1 MNLKFRMAFGVLA
14 AGALLAGTLG
24 AASGSAAATTVT
36 NAPAKAAVTQSV
48 PLHLTASSP
57 QVAACLPKANVN
69 VKVELKTDQIG
80 FDDFHINATG
90 LRANT
95 AFTVFL
101 LQQADAPFGAAEY
114 IGDVFTDKN
123 GNANNAF
130 HVIVA
135 EAFSSNL
142 LNGQRVRTE
151 LNQVGMWFADPAG
164 DDFCLGK
171 NKGPV
176 TPFDGDDP
184 RASRPSIPCTPIH
197 SPPPDPGGPL
207 QAGPVGITPAGPVV
221 VCGRGAR
228 AILGL

>member
-1 MNLKFRMAFGVLA
+1 MNLKTRVASGVLA
-14 AGALLAGTLG
+14 AGALLAGVLG
-24 AASGSAAATTVT
+24 TAGSSAAATAAAT
-36 NAPAKAAVTQSV
+36 APAAVTQSV

-57 QVAACLPKANVN
+57 QLAACMPKANVN

-114 IGDVFTDKN
+114 IGDVFSDKF
-123 GNANNAF
+123 GNAGNTF

-142 LNGQRVRTE
+142 LNGQRIRTE
-151 LNQVGMWFADPAG
+151 LNQVGMWFADPTG

-171 NKGPV
+171 NKGAV
-176 TPFDGDDP
+176 TPFDGDN
-184 RASRPSIPCTPIH
+184 AAGVQAFNSLHTN
-197 SPPPDPGGPL
+197 PL
-207 QAGPVGITPAGPVV
+207 PAP
-221 VCGRGAR
+221 
-228 AILGL
+228 

>member
-1 MNLKFRMAFGVLA
+1 MKLKTRLTIGVLA
-14 AGALLAGTLG
+14 TGALFAGVLG
-24 AASGSAAATTVT
+24 AASSAAATSAASASGT
-36 NAPAKAAVTQSV
+36 AAVTQSV

-69 VKVELKTDQIG
+69 VKVELKTDRIG

-114 IGDVFTDKN
+114 IGDVFTDKY
-123 GNANNAF
+123 GNAHNSF

-171 NKGPV
+171 NKGAV
-176 TPFDGDDP
+176 TPFDGDNS
-184 RASRPSIPCTPIH
+184 AGVQAFNSLHTN
-197 SPPPDPGGPL
+197 PL
-207 QAGPVGITPAGPVV
+207 PAP
-221 VCGRGAR
+221 
-228 AILGL
+228 

>member
-1 MNLKFRMAFGVLA
+1 MNLKTRLAFGVLA
-14 AGALLAGTLG
+14 VGALLTGVLG
-24 AASGSAAATTVT
+24 AASSSAAVP
-36 NAPAKAAVTQSV
+36 APAPAAAAAAAALTASV

-57 QVAACLPKANVN
+57 QLAACMPKANVN

-90 LRANT
+90 LPANT

-114 IGDVFTDKN
+114 IGDVFTDKK
-123 GNANNAF
+123 GNASNAF

-176 TPFDGDDP
+176 TPFDGDNS
-184 RASRPSIPCTPIH
+184 AGVQAFNSLHTN
-197 SPPPDPGGPL
+197 PL
-207 QAGPVGITPAGPVV
+207 PAP
-221 VCGRGAR
+221 
-228 AILGL
+228 

>member
-1 MNLKFRMAFGVLA
+1 MSQPPSMRLHPKGTHRMNLNTRLLSGVLA
-14 AGALLAGTLG
+14 AGALIAGILG
-24 AASGSAAATTVT
+24 AASSSAGAPATAAAT
-36 NAPAKAAVTQSV
+36 APGAAHPAAVTQSV

-57 QVAACLPKANVN
+57 QIAACLPKADVN
-69 VKVELKTDQIG
+69 VKVELRTDQVG
-80 FDDFHINATG
+80 FDDFHVNATG

-114 IGDVFTDKN
+114 IGDVLTDRN
-123 GNANNAF
+123 GNASNVF

-171 NKGPV
+171 NKGPI
-176 TPFDGDDP
+176 TPFDGDNS
-184 RASRPSIPCTPIH
+184 AGVQAFNSLHTN
-197 SPPPDPGGPL
+197 PL
-207 QAGPVGITPAGPVV
+207 PAP
-221 VCGRGAR
+221 
-228 AILGL
+228 